1 MRTFAGN
8 GGAGFFSTGRILE
21 ITGAFFLAGVGA
33 FAGTLGEDLAG
44 VVTAI
49 FLSTDFLAT
58 GLTALAPLA
67 LAGFFSEKS

>member
-1 MRTFAGN
+1 MSTFAGN

-49 FLSTDFLAT
+49 FLAT
-58 GLTALAPLA
+58 GLAALAPLT
-67 LAGFFSEKS
+67 LAGIFSEKS